1 MSALSPE
8 IAEISHSGPA
18 ETALEE
24 NRRLRRTMRDLI
36 ALSALPAVWGGLG
49 CEEIARSLC
58 DVLLNTLSLDLVYVR
73 LSGQTGKLTVEIVN
87 SKHRDPAR
95 DEAARASLA
104 PLLQIHRG
112 ELPTTVPNPFGP
124 GTLRLALVRFGV
136 GSDHGVLIA
145 CSANS
150 DFPTERDRLLLG
162 VGANQTAIVVQR
174 REVEEQVREQ
184 REWLRVT
191 LDSIGDAVIATDS
204 EGQVTFLNSAAEEL
218 TGWAPEDAQGK
229 PLATVFRVFNE
240 RTREPIE
247 NLVDKVRREGS
258 IVGMANETVLIAKDG
273 TERPID
279 ESAAPIRGSDG
290 QMNGVVTVFRAV
302 TEQRRRDQR
311 RNARLAVTQ
320 ALSQSATVQE
330 AAAGVL
336 QAVCE
341 NLGWD
346 LGCFWLAN
354 HEGDRLHCVAQW
366 HRAEL
371 PLAQFTLASS
381 NRAFASGE
389 GLPGRVWA
397 SRQPAWIP
405 DLSRDENFPR
415 LANAGEHGLRSAFA
429 CPVIIGDR
437 ALGVTEFF
445 TRANRGADAD
455 LMEMMSSVAASVGQF
470 IERKAAE
477 DELRKSEE
485 ELSEFFEN
493 ATIGL
498 HWVGPDGKILRVNRA
513 ELDMLGYTREEYLGR
528 SISEFHA
535 DEDIICDI
543 LQRLKA
549 GEKLVEYP
557 ARLLCKDGSIKHVLI
572 DSSVMWADGR
582 FMHTRCFTRD
592 ITERKHAEMAL
603 MDARSRLDA
612 ALDAGAISTW
622 TWDIPNN
629 RLFADSNLA
638 QLFNLPPSEGD
649 GPVLDKY
656 LQSIHP
662 DDAGKTIATL
672 NRSVETG
679 EPYEADY
686 RIVQTDGSIRWV
698 TARGV
703 VERDG
708 TGRAFRMPGVLVDI
722 TERKR
727 LEEELRIRVD
737 QLAEADRRKEEL
749 LASLRDADRRKDEF
763 LATLAHEL
771 RNPLAPIRNSLQI
784 LKMPRVDAATVQQ
797 TRAMMERQVHHLV
810 RLVDDLL
817 DVSRVMR
824 GKIDL
829 HKEPVELATVVARAV
844 ETAQPLIEVQGH
856 RLDLSLPHESLLV
869 EADPVRLTQVVGNLL
884 TNSAKY
890 TEANGHI
897 WISASREAGDV
908 LLRVRDDGIGIA
920 PDMLPHV
927 FELFVQAD
935 HSFTKAQGGLGIG
948 LTLAKNLVQMH
959 GGTIEA
965 HSAGLGKGCEFIVR
979 LPLMAQQRRGIVEE
993 PGEEHPQEA
1002 SSSGQRLLVV
1012 DDNEDAATSL
1022 AMLLRLQGH
1031 EVRVAHDGPAALA
1044 IATSYLPSVILLDI
1058 GMPGMDGYEV
1068 ARRLRALPGLGPV
1081 VLAALTGW
1089 GQQEDRRRTAEAGF
1103 DHHFVKPL
1111 DAKVLGSLLDAS

>member
-1 MSALSPE
+1 MGALSAPD
-8 IAEISHSGPA
+8 A
-18 ETALEE
+18 ALEE

-49 CEEIARSLC
+49 CEAIARSLC
-58 DVLLNTLSLDLVYVR
+58 DALMTTLSLDLVYVQ
-73 LSGQTGKLTVEIVN
+73 LGQTGKVPVEIVR
-87 SKHRDPAR
+87 SKYRDPER
-95 DEAARASLA
+95 DERAKAVLAA
-104 PLLQIHRG
+104 LLQMPRG
-112 ELPTTVPNPFGP
+112 EPTTVLDPFGSGVLP
-124 GTLRLALVRFGV
+124 VAVVRFGV
-136 GSDHGVLIA
+136 GSDQGALIA
-145 CSANS
+145 CSAHG

-162 VGANQTAIVVQR
+162 VAANQTAIVVQR
-174 REVEEQVREQ
+174 RQAEEQVRAQ
-184 REWLRVT
+184 REWLQVT
-191 LDSIGDAVIATDS
+191 LDSIGDAVVTTDS
-204 EGQVTFLNSAAEEL
+204 AGRVTFLNSVAEEL
-218 TGWAPEDAQGK
+218 TGWTPADAQGK

-240 RTREPIE
+240 RTREPVE
-247 NLVDKVRREGS
+247 DPVAKAGRQDS
-258 IVGMANETVLIAKDG
+258 IVGMTNETVLIAKDG

-279 ESAAPIRGSDG
+279 ESTAPIRGSDG
-290 QMNGVVTVFRAV
+290 QMNGVVTIFRAV
-302 TEQRRRDQR
+302 TEQRRRDQL

-330 AAAGVL
+330 VAAGVL
-336 QAVCE
+336 RAVCE
-341 NLGWD
+341 NLRWD
-346 LGCFWLAN
+346 LGCFWLAGPEDN
-354 HEGDRLHCVAQW
+354 RLHCVAQW
-366 HRAEL
+366 HRTDL
-371 PLAQFTLASS
+371 PLAPFRTACG
-381 NRAFASGE
+381 NRSFASGE

-397 SRQPAWIP
+397 SRQPAWIS
-405 DLSRDENFPR
+405 DLPRDENFPR
-415 LANAGEHGLRSAFA
+415 LPNACEHGLRSAFA
-429 CPVIIGDR
+429 CPVVIGDR
-437 ALGVTEFF
+437 APGVIEFF
-445 TRANRGADAD
+445 TQAKREADAD
-455 LMEMMSSVAASVGQF
+455 LLEVMSSVAAGIGQF

-477 DELRKSEE
+477 DELRESEE

-498 HWVGPDGKILRVNRA
+498 HWVGADGKILRVNRA
-513 ELDMLGYTREEYLGR
+513 ELDMLGYSREEYLGR
-528 SISEFHA
+528 AVSEFHA
-535 DEDIICDI
+535 DEDVIRDI

-557 ARLLCKDGSIKHVLI
+557 ARLRCKDGSIKHVLI
-572 DSSVMWADGR
+572 DSSVRWADGR
-582 FMHTRCFTRD
+582 FIHTRCFTRD

-603 MDARSRLDA
+603 IDARSRLDA
-612 ALDAGAISTW
+612 ALDAGAIATW

-629 RLFADSNLA
+629 RLFADSKLA
-638 QLFNLPPSEGD
+638 QLFNLSPSEGD
-649 GPVLDKY
+649 GGVLDKY
-656 LQSIHP
+656 LKSIHP
-662 DDAGKTIATL
+662 DDLGKTIAAL
-672 NRSVETG
+672 NRSVESG

-703 VERDG
+703 LERDA

-722 TERKR
+722 TDRKR

-737 QLAEADRRKEEL
+737 QLAEADRRKEDL
-749 LASLRDADRRKDEF
+749 LASLRDTDRRKDEF

-784 LKMPRVDAATVQQ
+784 LKMARVDAATVQQ

-829 HKEPVELATVVARAV
+829 HKEPVELATVIARAV
-844 ETAQPLIEVQGH
+844 ETAQPLIEAQGH

-869 EADPVRLTQVVGNLL
+869 DADPVRLSQVVGNLL

-897 WISASREAGDV
+897 WVSADRDAGDV

-935 HSFTKAQGGLGIG
+935 HTSTKAQGGLGIG
-948 LTLAKNLVQMH
+948 LTLAKSLVQMH
-959 GGTIEA
+959 GGALEA
-965 HSAGLGKGCEFIVR
+965 HSPGLGKGCEFVVR
-979 LPLMAQQRRGIVEE
+979 LPLMVQQRERVVE
-993 PGEEHPQEA
+993 GSDEERPHEA

-1012 DDNEDAATSL
+1012 DDNQDAATSL

-1031 EVRVAHDGPAALA
+1031 EVRVAHDGPTALA
-1044 IATSYLPSVILLDI
+1044 MAESYSPSVILLDI
-1058 GMPGMDGYEV
+1058 GMPGMDGFEV
-1068 ARRLRALPGLGPV
+1068 ARRLRALPRVEPV

-1111 DAKVLGSLLDAS
+1111 DAKVLGSLLDAL